1 MVGASELR
9 HLGEDESK
17 TTSYIQT
24 SSIMYIYN
32 HIYIYTIIYGFPIS
46 CLVNV
51 AASRLFGD
59 QTRMSAWVPDALR
72 EVRLWSHSTPGCP
85 WILLA
90 GIGLLLACCCWC
102 LGFLSGAL
110 AFSLRCRRCVGH
122 SLHLLVAAW
131 SPVPVLD
138 LRGRLAEYRR
148 DS

>member
-1 MVGASELR
+1 MIAPLVFRHASQCLTLK
-9 HLGEDESK
+9 HTK
-17 TTSYIQT
+17 
-24 SSIMYIYN
+24 SISLADLIFLTFYDLY
-32 HIYIYTIIYGFPIS
+32 IYGFPIS

-122 SLHLLVAAW
+122 SLQLLVAAW